1 MMKKIVCVGLFLFA
15 GISGVFACKFNKR
28 THKLTECS
36 EYTNV
41 PMPEKCKKA
50 HSEYNSWLI
59 SETKEKFKKQIET
72 TKNELKETSR
82 QVEKDT
88 KKIVDQADST
98 GNKVKDSFFKF
109 LEKNLFSSD
118 ADSELDS
125 DLKEDL
131 DGPEK

>member
-1 MMKKIVCVGLFLFA
+1 MKRFVCVVFCLLLGV
-15 GISGVFACKFNKR
+15 SGVFACKFNKR
-28 THKLTECS
+28 THKLAECA
-36 EYTNV
+36 EYKNV

-59 SETKEKFKKQIET
+59 AETKEKFKKQIES

-118 ADSELDS
+118 LTEDTTANSEDN
-125 DLKEDL
+125 DNE
-131 DGPEK
+131 E

>member
-1 MMKKIVCVGLFLFA
+1 MKRFVCVVFCLLLGV
-15 GISGVFACKFNKR
+15 SGVFACKFNKR
-28 THKLTECS
+28 THRLTECA
-36 EYTNV
+36 EYKNV

-59 SETKEKFKKQIET
+59 AETKEKFKKQIES

-82 QVEKDT
+82 LVEKDT

-118 ADSELDS
+118 LTDDTTANSEDN
-125 DLKEDL
+125 E
-131 DGPEK
+131 E

>member
-1 MMKKIVCVGLFLFA
+1 MGENMMKRFVCVVFCLLLGV
-15 GISGVFACKFNKR
+15 SGVFACKFNKR
-28 THKLTECS
+28 THRLTECA
-36 EYTNV
+36 EYKNV

-59 SETKEKFKKQIET
+59 TETKKKFKKQIET

-118 ADSELDS
+118 SETGTTEDSKS
-125 DLKEDL
+125 DE
-131 DGPEK
+131 

>member
-1 MMKKIVCVGLFLFA
+1 MKKIVCVGLFLLV
-15 GISGVFACKFNKR
+15 GISGFACKFNKR

-36 EYTNV
+36 EYADV

-50 HSEYNSWLI
+50 HNEYNSWLI
-59 SETKEKFKKQIET
+59 AETKEKFKKQIET

-109 LEKNLFSSD
+109 LEKNLFSSG
-118 ADSELDS
+118 ADSDS
-125 DLKEDL
+125 DSKEDL
-131 DGPEK
+131 NEPEK